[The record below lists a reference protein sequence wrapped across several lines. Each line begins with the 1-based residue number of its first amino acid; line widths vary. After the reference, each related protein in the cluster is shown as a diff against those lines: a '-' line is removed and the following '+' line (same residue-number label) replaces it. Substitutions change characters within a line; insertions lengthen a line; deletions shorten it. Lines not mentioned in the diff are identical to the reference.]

1 LVWLKEME
9 KVKRHKAAII
19 AAIVVLLLVFV
30 IVETVIQQP
39 PSPPQNL
46 YPEQIRDYE
55 GEHLSSI
62 VDVFENAIR
71 GTQYLNQT
79 GYHLTVTGLVN
90 QTIEYTYDEVI
101 SNYTSYQKVT
111 TIHCIEGWSAK
122 ILWEGILVRD
132 LIKEAG
138 NTSQANTVI
147 FTASDGYTTS
157 LPLDYFFTKDILL
170 AYKMNGVTI
179 PPERGYPFQL
189 VAETKFGYKWIKWLT
204 RIELS
209 NDPNYRGYWESKG
222 YSNDAT
228 VP

>member
-1 LVWLKEME
+1 ME
-9 KVKRHKAAII
+9 KVKRHKEAII
-19 AAIVVLLLVFV
+19 AASLVLLLVFV
-30 IVETVIQQP
+30 IAETVIQQP
-39 PSPPQNL
+39 SPPPQNL

-71 GTQYLNQT
+71 GTQYLNQS

-90 QTIEYTYDEVI
+90 KTIEYTYDEVI

>member
-71 GTQYLNQT
+71 
-79 GYHLTVTGLVN
+79 
-90 QTIEYTYDEVI
+90 
-101 SNYTSYQKVT
+101 
-111 TIHCIEGWSAK
+111 
-122 ILWEGILVRD
+122 
-132 LIKEAG
+132 
-138 NTSQANTVI
+138 
-147 FTASDGYTTS
+147 
-157 LPLDYFFTKDILL
+157 
-170 AYKMNGVTI
+170 
-179 PPERGYPFQL
+179 
-189 VAETKFGYKWIKWLT
+189 
-204 RIELS
+204 
-209 NDPNYRGYWESKG
+209 
-222 YSNDAT
+222 
-228 VP
+228 

>member
-71 GTQYLNQT
+71 GTQYLNQS
-79 GYHLTVTGLVN
+79 GYRLTVTGLVN
-90 QTIEYTYDEVI
+90 QTIEYTYNEVI
-101 SNYTSYQKVT
+101 SNHTSYQKVT

-138 NTSQANTVI
+138 NTSQANAVI

>member
-1 LVWLKEME
+1 ME
-9 KVKRHKAAII
+9 KLKSHKTAILAAV
-19 AAIVVLLLVFV
+19 VVLLLVFV
-30 IVETVIQQP
+30 IVEVYIQQP
-39 PSPPQNL
+39 PAQAPQNL

-55 GEHLSSI
+55 GEPLSSI
-62 VDVFENAIR
+62 ADVRENAIR
-71 GTQYLNQT
+71 GTQHLNQS
-79 GYHLTVTGLVN
+79 GYRLTITGLVN
-90 QTIEYTYDEVI
+90 KTIEYTYDEVI
-101 SNYTSYQKVT
+101 NNHTSYQKVT
-111 TIHCIEGWSAK
+111 TIHCIQGWSAK
-122 ILWEGILVRD
+122 ILWEGILLRD

-170 AYKMNGVTI
+170 AYKMNGLTI

-204 RIELS
+204 KIELS
-209 NDPNYRGYWESKG
+209 DNANYRGYWESRG

-228 VP
+228 IP

>member
-1 LVWLKEME
+1 ME
-9 KVKRHKAAII
+9 KLKRHKAAVI
-19 AAIVVLLLVFV
+19 AAVVVLLLVFV

-39 PSPPQNL
+39 ASPPQNL

-62 VDVFENAIR
+62 ADVFENAIR

-79 GYHLTVTGLVN
+79 GYRLTITGLVN
-90 QTIEYTYDEVI
+90 QTMEYTYDEVI
-101 SNYTSYQKVT
+101 SNHTSYQKIT

-189 VAETKFGYKWIKWLT
+189 VAETKFGYKWIKWIT
-204 RIELS
+204 QIELS
-209 NDPNYRGYWESKG
+209 SDSNYRGYWESKG